1 MKDFKLPEKVALDRV
16 GETEISTVRLN
27 SMGWGY
33 ETCLFYA
40 NGNSD
45 VVATY
50 DTLKDALATH
60 AHIVAHERAHLNV
73 KMRVGN

>member
-1 MKDFKLPEKVALDRV
+1 
-16 GETEISTVRLN
+16 
-27 SMGWGY
+27 MGWGY

-45 VVATY
+45 VVASY